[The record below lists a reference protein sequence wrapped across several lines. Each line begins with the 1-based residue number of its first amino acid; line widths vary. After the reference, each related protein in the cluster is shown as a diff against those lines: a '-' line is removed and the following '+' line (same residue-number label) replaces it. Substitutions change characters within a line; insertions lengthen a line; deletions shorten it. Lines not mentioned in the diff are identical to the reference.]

1 MSIKD
6 RIINSPEL
14 QSARKT
20 RDLDALTAGLN
31 AQTVME
37 TQSRFV
43 TMRTITAECSDAD
56 AIINELTAASKMSVS
71 VAEMLGFL
79 RSDSGMDVGH
89 ANTQAKIDVLV
100 QLGALTEP
108 YGDEMKNLALQ
119 PVVVSRE
126 QVDAAMFNPDG
137 TEKA

>member
-14 QSARKT
+14 QEARKA
-20 RDLDALTAGLN
+20 RDLDALAAGLN
-31 AQTVME
+31 AQGIKEVC
-37 TQSRFV
+37 SRFV
-43 TMRTITAECSDAD
+43 TMRTITSECSDAD
-56 AIINELTAASKMSVS
+56 AIINELASAAKVSVS

-89 ANTQAKIDVLV
+89 PNTQEKIDALV
-100 QLGALTEP
+100 SLGALTEP

-119 PVVVSRE
+119 PVVVTRD
-126 QVDAAMFNPDG
+126 QVEAAMFNPDG